1 MFWPTL
7 FQRNG
12 NVGATWLGNIQRQ
25 KKDLSRFFYDDKSI
39 NRWGCFFSLG
49 ERRVVGSSFFFF
61 FIVNQKRTKLLYF
74 DISYVS
80 IIVHDSYACANK
92 EEFIRR
98 GDDCIELSIQKWRLT
113 RICI

>member
-12 NVGATWLGNIQRQ
+12 NVGVTWLGNIQRQ
-25 KKDLSRFFYDDKSI
+25 KKDLSRFLCDDKSI
-39 NRWGCFFSLG
+39 NRWGCFFRGELLG
-49 ERRVVGSSFFFF
+49 LFFFRREL
-61 FIVNQKRTKLLYF
+61 KRTKLLIYF

-80 IIVHDSYACANK
+80 IIVHDSYCANK
-92 EEFIRR
+92 EECIRR
-98 GDDCIELSIQKWRLT
+98 EDDCKELSIQKWRLRVT